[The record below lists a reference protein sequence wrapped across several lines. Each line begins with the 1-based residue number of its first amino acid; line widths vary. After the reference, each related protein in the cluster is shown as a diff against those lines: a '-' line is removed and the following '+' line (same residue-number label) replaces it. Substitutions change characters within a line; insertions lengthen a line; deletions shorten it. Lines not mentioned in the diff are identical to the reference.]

1 MLRSNERK
9 VKEKDDDDDNTRPG
23 FECSLSPAVP
33 LRLTQTAGKADE
45 LA

>member
-9 VKEKDDDDDNTRPG
+9 VKEKDDGDNTRPG